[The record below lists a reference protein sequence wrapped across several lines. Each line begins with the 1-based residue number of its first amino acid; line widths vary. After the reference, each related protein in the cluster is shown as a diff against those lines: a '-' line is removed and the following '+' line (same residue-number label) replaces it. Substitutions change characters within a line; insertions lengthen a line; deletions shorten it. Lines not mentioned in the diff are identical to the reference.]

1 MTPANGL
8 PSLASMSKTHWQ
20 PHLDRSGRMSIAVKP
35 MEATIFV
42 GPAGIHTFEVL
53 VGPQIGHET
62 AYTCAIHPANTDG
75 TIQ

>member
-1 MTPANGL
+1 
-8 PSLASMSKTHWQ
+8 
-20 PHLDRSGRMSIAVKP
+20 MSIAVKP